1 MSWDQSQTQVIP
13 SLSTIISYLQRSKVP
28 WCPTLV
34 LLSQTCFLLLLSG
47 SYGYDRSCW
56 FQAKMIINIRNE
68 LPSSCLG
75 SAPKWSLP
83 MNDRMHEMA
92 YTWQNQGPVS
102 INSCQTIEYLLKEC
116 ITEEVPCVSL
126 LRTVIMSG
134 GNSRELNLWCPTL
147 VLLSQTCFLL
157 LLSGSYGY
165 DRSCWFQAKMIINIR
180 NELPS
185 SCLGSAPKWS
195 LPMNDRMHEMAY
207 TWQNQGPVSINS
219 C

>member
-1 MSWDQSQTQVIP
+1 
-13 SLSTIISYLQRSKVP
+13 
-28 WCPTLV
+28 
-34 LLSQTCFLLLLSG
+34 
-47 SYGYDRSCW
+47 
-56 FQAKMIINIRNE
+56 
-68 LPSSCLG
+68 
-75 SAPKWSLP
+75 
-83 MNDRMHEMA
+83 MHEMA

-102 INSCQTIEYLLKEC
+102 INSCLTIEYLLKEC

-185 SCLGSAPKWS
+185 SCLGSLHQNDLCPWMIECTKWHIHDKIKDQFPINICR
-195 LPMNDRMHEMAY
+195 LL
-207 TWQNQGPVSINS
+207 SIY
-219 C
+219 